1 MTNSRYPSIKSP
13 DYNTVAG
20 CGRVVNLAMLG
31 WAGVRAL
38 KLTIT
43 SDDNDMIE
51 HDFLKPDVMTFTPR
65 SLAGARLMS
74 HWFRSY
80 LYEQ

>member
-1 MTNSRYPSIKSP
+1 MWSCGESSDAGLSRSE
-13 DYNTVAG
+13 
-20 CGRVVNLAMLG
+20 
-31 WAGVRAL
+31 AL

-65 SLAGARLMS
+65 SLA
-74 HWFRSY
+74 
-80 LYEQ
+80 